1 MEIIEHPE
9 LFSAIHRWGG
19 SLDSQTKNT
28 TVSFKQVLDV
38 QTHLPDVSSHLF
50 CICSLDEKVKLLF
63 SLLVQ
68 NAQQNILLEGSNQ

>member
-1 MEIIEHPE
+1 MEIIEHPKS
-9 LFSAIHRWGG
+9 FSAIHFGGG

-38 QTHLPDVSSHLF
+38 QTHLHDVSSHLF